1 MVAESTEMYN
11 CYLFYVKNLKWKIMP
26 GRNWSEDESKSKKK
40 DSSSRSATDHLHSLR
55 FREVKPLANSSSTKW

>member
-11 CYLFYVKNLKWKIMP
+11 CYLFYVKNLKWNIMP

-40 DSSSRSATDHLHSLR
+40 EIRALDLQLTTYIL
-55 FREVKPLANSSSTKW
+55 